1 MRDYDYNDLR
11 ISTRQLQDGRFESA
25 VTILDRRTNKRIAV
39 GPNAVSD
46 NAIHSKSKAMDAFHF
61 PSKAELQ
68 AEKERR
74 DRSKKK
80 KAYSNVSQEDQSE
93 T

>member
-11 ISTRQLQDGRFESA
+11 ISTRQLQDGKFESA
-25 VTILDRRTNKRIAV
+25 VTVLDRRTNKRIAV
-39 GPNAVSD
+39 GPNVVNE
-46 NAIHSKSKAMDAFHF
+46 NATFSKSKAMDAFHF
-61 PSKAELQ
+61 PSKADLQ

-80 KAYSNVSQEDQSE
+80 KAYSNASQEDPSE
-93 T
+93 A